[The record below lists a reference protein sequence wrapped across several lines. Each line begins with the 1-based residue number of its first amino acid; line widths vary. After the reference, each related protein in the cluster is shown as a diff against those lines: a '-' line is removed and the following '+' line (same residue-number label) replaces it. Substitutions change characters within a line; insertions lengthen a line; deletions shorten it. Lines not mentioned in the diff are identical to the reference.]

1 MSPDSKSGGGSM
13 FEIGSRRE
21 FPGDLA
27 ETVEAFKRVTTGSL
41 GHLTDFGLVNETQ
54 PLVRPQKAV
63 GPAFTVRIPALD
75 ATAVHYALN
84 LIEAGE
90 VLVIDTCGERKRA
103 CWGGVVAHAAMRA
116 GVAAVVVDGPVTD
129 WEELTVSGP
138 PTWCWRGQ
146 TTAVT
151 GRRLGLE
158 GAVLTTVQVGGAVVH
173 PGDIVFADTDG
184 VFIVPAEGSLE
195 LAQALETREA
205 REPVLKQRLDAGER
219 LGDIS
224 GAAAAVEEMLQRA

>member
-1 MSPDSKSGGGSM
+1 V
-13 FEIGSRRE
+13 FEIGSRRT
-21 FPGDLA
+21 FPGDLEA
-27 ETVEAFKRVTTGSL
+27 TVEAFGKVTTGSL
-41 GHLTDFGLVNETQ
+41 GHLTDFGFVAGVQ
-54 PLVRPQKAV
+54 SLVRPAKAV
-63 GPAFTVRIPALD
+63 GPAFTVRVPTLD

-84 LIEAGE
+84 LVEPGE

-116 GVAAVVVDGPVTD
+116 GVAAVIVDGPVTD
-129 WEELTVSGP
+129 WEEITVSGP
-138 PTWCWRGQ
+138 PVWCWGGA
-146 TTAVT
+146 TSAVT

-158 GAVLTTVQVGGAVVH
+158 GAVLTTVQVGGASTR

-184 VFIVPAEGSLE
+184 VFIVPAEGALE
-195 LAQALETREA
+195 LAEALAMREA

-224 GAAAAVEEMLQRA
+224 GATAEVEEMLARQ